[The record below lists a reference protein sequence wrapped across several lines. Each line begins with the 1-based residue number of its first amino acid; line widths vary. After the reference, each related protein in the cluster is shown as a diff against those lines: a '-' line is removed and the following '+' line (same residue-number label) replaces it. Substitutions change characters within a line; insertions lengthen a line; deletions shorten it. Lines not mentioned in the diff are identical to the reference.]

1 MRTVRV
7 SLRVPVEL
15 HERIVAFHADV
26 LTKPRIHDPTLSE
39 VYVHVLKEG
48 DHALNPHRG
57 LAETIG
63 RILDTQVAAMP
74 ADTTRAAGE
83 ARSGYTESLNTPG
96 TVTQGYRDI
105 KGGAR

>member
-7 SLRVPVEL
+7 SLRVPADL
-15 HERIVAFHADV
+15 HKRIVAFHADA

-48 DHALNPHRG
+48 DHALHPHRG

-63 RILDTQVAAMP
+63 RIVDTQLAVMP
-74 ADTTRAAGE
+74 ADTTRIAGE
-83 ARSGYTESLNTPG
+83 PRSGYAEVRHIGGPTPVK
-96 TVTQGYRDI
+96 TP
-105 KGGAR
+105 